1 MIRRQASLSGKP
13 ASPSPMENSIFHFAG
28 TTPRF
33 HTSSP
38 SARRTWPAPAE
49 SFPQSRGRAPVIS
62 TSASERRD
70 GRLAFVHRDDGQT
83 AWYCVY
89 FDLMVDGELPD
100 RPPPRGFVG
109 DGLNRCEPV
118 GHSTTGLIHSRL
130 DVADWNGDGLP
141 DLLVGCS
148 RGSIIW
154 YPNVGKSSEW
164 KFTCSRLLATR
175 DGQPIDVGYGAAPVV
190 VDFDAD
196 GRPDILVGAE
206 RNRVVWYRNV
216 ASSAAPALEYAGL
229 VEADGRPLELPV
241 TPVPEGPDIY
251 TLDYYPV
258 LAVVDWDADGDLDL
272 LAGGYVTGRIY
283 FYENTAGP
291 KAAMQLH
298 FAGAR
303 GGWPTD

>member
-1 MIRRQASLSGKP
+1 MPDLSTVQVIRHDPATGKPQRQARFAFAHGEFDIPFRWYDAAIPYEFPECEANLASSGGKLP
-13 ASPSPMENSIFHFAG
+13 TVARTRTGYFYECVGEAPTDGSPSCIATMAKPPGTACTSI
-28 TTPRF
+28 
-33 HTSSP
+33 
-38 SARRTWPAPAE
+38 
-49 SFPQSRGRAPVIS
+49 
-62 TSASERRD
+62 
-70 GRLAFVHRDDGQT
+70 
-83 AWYCVY
+83 
-89 FDLMVDGELPD
+89 LMVDGELPD

-216 ASSAAPALEYAGL
+216 ASSAAPA
-229 VEADGRPLELPV
+229 
-241 TPVPEGPDIY
+241 T
-251 TLDYYPV
+251 
-258 LAVVDWDADGDLDL
+258 
-272 LAGGYVTGRIY
+272 
-283 FYENTAGP
+283 
-291 KAAMQLH
+291 
-298 FAGAR
+298 
-303 GGWPTD
+303 